1 MTNLGV
7 LVAKLDGL
15 TRSIKEDAEKQTNNG
30 NKAAGRRLRSTASEV
45 RDTVKEI
52 RKASLDMG

>member
-1 MTNLGV
+1 MDSLAM
-7 LVAKLDGL
+7 LVVKLDGL
-15 TRSIKEDAEKQTNNG
+15 TRSIREDSEKQITKG

-45 RDTVKEI
+45 RDVVKEI

>member
-1 MTNLGV
+1 MNNLGV

>member
-1 MTNLGV
+1 MESLAM
-7 LVAKLDGL
+7 LVVKLDGL
-15 TRSIKEDAEKQTNNG
+15 TRSIREDSEKQITKG

-45 RDTVKEI
+45 RDVVKEI

>member
-1 MTNLGV
+1 MDSLGM

-15 TRSIKEDAEKQTNNG
+15 TKSIKDDAEKQITKG
-30 NKAAGRRLRSTASEV
+30 NKSAGRRLRSTASEV
-45 RDTVKEI
+45 RDTVKDI

>member
-1 MTNLGV
+1 MDSLAM
-7 LVAKLDGL
+7 LVVKLDGL
-15 TRSIKEDAEKQTNNG
+15 TRSIKDDADKQITKG

-45 RDTVKEI
+45 RDVVKEI

>member
-1 MTNLGV
+1 MGNLGV

-15 TRSIKEDAEKQTNNG
+15 TRSIQDDADKQMRKG
-30 NKAAGRRLRSTASEV
+30 NKSAGRRLRSTASEV

-52 RKASLDMG
+52 RKASLDLG

>member
-1 MTNLGV
+1 MDSLAM
-7 LVAKLDGL
+7 LVVKLDGL
-15 TRSIKEDAEKQTNNG
+15 SRSIKEDADKQIIKG

>member
-1 MTNLGV
+1 MDSLAM
-7 LVAKLDGL
+7 LVVKLDGL
-15 TRSIKEDAEKQTNNG
+15 TKSIKDDTDKQITKG

-45 RDTVKEI
+45 RDVVKEI

>member
-15 TRSIKEDAEKQTNNG
+15 TRSIKEDAEKQTSNG

>member
-1 MTNLGV
+1 MDSLAM
-7 LVAKLDGL
+7 LVVKLDGL
-15 TRSIKEDAEKQTNNG
+15 TKSIKDDAEKQITKG
-30 NKAAGRRLRSTASEV
+30 NKSAGRRLRSTASDV

>member
-1 MTNLGV
+1 MDSLAM
-7 LVAKLDGL
+7 LVVKLDGL
-15 TRSIKEDAEKQTNNG
+15 TKSIKDDAEKQITKG
-30 NKAAGRRLRSTASEV
+30 NKSAGRRLRSTASEV

>member
-1 MTNLGV
+1 MSNLGV

>member
-1 MTNLGV
+1 MDSLAM

-15 TRSIKEDAEKQTNNG
+15 TRSIKEDADKQIVRG
-30 NKAAGRRLRSTASEV
+30 NKSAGRRLRSTASEV